1 MGKKNY
7 GSCYGAP
14 YQRYRY
20 LLKYMEDYYGRKIKI
35 LIPNA
40 LDGQHVLPSIRKGYL
55 VDCYESKKEFISGG
69 IIGSYNII
77 GLEEKISYFEMND
90 SVSLF
95 KNNFY
100 EQRIEREYEFVY
112 CYKSLHLQENKN
124 IPKDTK
130 MRKLLSS
137 VKENGFIYLYYH
149 LALNENDYINY
160 PKEQYFRRDEMKKYF
175 DDSKGTYGY
184 RRIVDGLLQKYGVIM
199 NGKKVLR
206 IMKKYNLMA
215 EYIRKARKKHKNE
228 RIEDNV
234 KPDLLNRNFTT
245 DKPNKV

>member
-20 LLKYMEDYYGRKIKI
+20 LLKYIEDYYGRKTKI

-40 LDGQHVLPSIRKGYL
+40 LDGQHVLPSIRKGYS

-69 IIGSYNII
+69 IVGSYNMI
-77 GLEEKISYFEMND
+77 GLEEKISYFGMND
-90 SVSLF
+90 LVSLF

-100 EQRIEREYEFVY
+100 EQRVEKEYEFVY
-112 CYKSLHLQENKN
+112 CYKSLHLHENKN
-124 IPKDTK
+124 IPKDIK

-160 PKEQYFRRDEMKKYF
+160 PKEQYFRKDEMKKYF
-175 DDSKGTYGY
+175 DDSWEIIIFKEF
-184 RRIVDGLLQKYGVIM
+184 
-199 NGKKVLR
+199 
-206 IMKKYNLMA
+206 NLKSKDEA
-215 EYIRKARKKHKNE
+215 HPLNENDHYHLAGHIFARKKYKRRVHKYKYNIRVGIKE
-228 RIEDNV
+228 
-234 KPDLLNRNFTT
+234 
-245 DKPNKV
+245 